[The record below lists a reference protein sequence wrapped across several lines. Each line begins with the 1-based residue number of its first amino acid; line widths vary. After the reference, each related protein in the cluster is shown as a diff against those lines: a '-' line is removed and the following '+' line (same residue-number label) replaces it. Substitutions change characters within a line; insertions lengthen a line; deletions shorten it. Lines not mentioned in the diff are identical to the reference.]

1 MRTLSIVT
9 LLVAAAPSWSADWLT
24 DGGNVQR
31 TAWQKDE
38 KIFSVSSV
46 KDTKLLWKIQLDN
59 EVRQM

>member
-1 MRTLSIVT
+1 MGKLVIVSS
-9 LLVAAAPSWSADWLT
+9 LLAITAAWSADWLT

-46 KDTKLLWKIQLDN
+46 KRHQAALEDQAG
-59 EVRQM
+59 Q